1 MIWAKDK
8 KEEMNVRK
16 GKKVKDL
23 MTGDKDETVRQ
34 SKHFK
39 PTFMGVSLR
48 KDGKFKRELVETMPG
63 DLSSEENRR

>member
-1 MIWAKDK
+1 
-8 KEEMNVRK
+8 
-16 GKKVKDL
+16 